1 MIMNTAPSLRIAI
14 AGPCSAGKSTLVS
27 ALREAGYDARH
38 VAQEHS
44 YVPAMWQR
52 VGRPD
57 LLIYLDLSYATARA
71 RRPYIDGGP
80 QRLAEQHRRLAH
92 ARKHCNL
99 YVNTNALTP
108 QQVQEQVLHFLRHR
122 HLSPTAKPAS
132 QTQQVRAK
140 LAFDY

>member
-1 MIMNTAPSLRIAI
+1 MA
-14 AGPCSAGKSTLVS
+14 

-52 VGRPD
+52 ISKPD

-99 YVNTNALTP
+99 YVNTNVLTP
-108 QQVQEQVLHFLRHR
+108 QQVQEQVLQFLRR
-122 HLSPTAKPAS
+122 YQLPLAAKPAS
-132 QTQQVRAK
+132 QQIRAK
-140 LAFDY
+140 LAFER

>member
-1 MIMNTAPSLRIAI
+1 MNTALPLRIAVV
-14 AGPCSAGKSTLVS
+14 GPCSAGKSTLVS
-27 ALREAGYDARH
+27 ALREAGYDVRH

-52 VGRPD
+52 VSNPD
-57 LLIYLDLSYATARA
+57 VLIYLDLSYATARA

-92 ARKHCNL
+92 ARKHCHL

-108 QQVQEQVLHFLRHR
+108 RQVQEQVLHFLQHH
-122 HLSPTAKPAS
+122 HLPFATKPTP
-132 QTQQVRAK
+132 QTQQIRAK
-140 LAFDY
+140 LAF

>member
-1 MIMNTAPSLRIAI
+1 MHKAHPLRIAI
-14 AGPCSAGKSTLVS
+14 VGPCSAGKSTLVK

-52 VGRPD
+52 IGKPD

-92 ARKHCNL
+92 ARKHCSL
-99 YVNTNALTP
+99 YVNTNMLTP
-108 QQVQEQVLHFLRHR
+108 QQVQEQVLQFLRR
-122 HLSPTAKPAS
+122 YQLPLAAKPAS
-132 QTQQVRAK
+132 QQIRAK
-140 LAFDY
+140 LAFKR